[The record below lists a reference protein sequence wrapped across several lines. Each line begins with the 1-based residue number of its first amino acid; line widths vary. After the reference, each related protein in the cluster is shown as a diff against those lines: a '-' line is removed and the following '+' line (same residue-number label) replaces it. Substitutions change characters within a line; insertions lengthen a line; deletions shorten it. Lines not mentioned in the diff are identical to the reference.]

1 MQAWPTSGSD
11 SPSSVSSSASS
22 SSSSSSSSSTS
33 LSASFTIPSPL
44 ELEFLIAPSRV
55 DALRQLQPASGL
67 FAYASALSS
76 PLFFFPTT
84 KDCCSL
90 SLTLKPAAAKLFD
103 LDGSTECNIFFGQCQ
118 SCKLWHYPSF
128 EEQRPDNGP
137 HKRKYSNPSSL
148 DHFMP
153 TDASVLT
160 LRYLRHLDSLM

>member
-1 MQAWPTSGSD
+1 MIRSGLMQAWPTSGSD

-33 LSASFTIPSPL
+33 LSASFTIPL
-44 ELEFLIAPSRV
+44 ELEFLIARV

-84 KDCCSL
+84 KDCCS
-90 SLTLKPAAAKLFD
+90 LKPAAAKLFD

-148 DHFMP
+148 DHFTP